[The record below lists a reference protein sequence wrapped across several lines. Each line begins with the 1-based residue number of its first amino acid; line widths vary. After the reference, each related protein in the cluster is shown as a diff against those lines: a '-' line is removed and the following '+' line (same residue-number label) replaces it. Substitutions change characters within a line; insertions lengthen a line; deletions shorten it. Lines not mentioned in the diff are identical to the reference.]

1 LGQTGIPIHLYSSW
15 PLERAPVHSA
25 VGVRANRQEGRCVTE
40 EVTPLCQALGV
51 TYQHPEDDRYNYP
64 EEYLRARIV
73 GPLGCRGA
81 EEIVYGTRTTG
92 AENDI
97 EHGGE
102 TWKVTASK

>member
-15 PLERAPVHSA
+15 PLERASVHPDS
-25 VGVRANRQEGRCVTE
+25 GVRANRQEGWCVRE
-40 EVTPLCQALGV
+40 EVIPRCQALGV
-51 TYQHPEDDRYNYP
+51 TYERPEEDRYNYP
-64 EEYLRARIV
+64 EEYMRARIV
-73 GPLGCRGA
+73 GALGGRGA

>member
-73 GPLGCRGA
+73 GPLGGRGA